1 MTQAVASVP
10 IPRNAPAGESNW
22 ALLRLLLGL
31 ALPVLAEHSLHILVN
46 LTDTYLANH
55 LVAQTGP
62 ADLKAN
68 ATNAAAAAAV
78 GSVAYVGWLLGLLT
92 SAVGS
97 GSTAIISRAVG
108 AGDRRTANAALGQSV
123 LMAAVFGT
131 LIGGIAFSLSGW
143 LPTLFNLQTP
153 QAEAFLTIYVRWLA
167 LGVPFAVV
175 MFVANDC
182 LRGAGDTLT
191 PAVAMI
197 VVDVVNVLLSF
208 GLTYGWWGL
217 PEMGFPGIAV
227 GTFAAYVSGG
237 LLQVAVLVIGRG
249 GVRLFWHRLRP
260 RVAMMRR
267 LLRIGLPSGA
277 EGMTVWGANF
287 AVLFVIN
294 GFGDLSAAAHL
305 NAIRIESLSY
315 MTGMAVATAAATMV
329 GQSLGRQNVG
339 RARRSAYL
347 GFAVGGGAMACFG
360 LAFILFGGHIADVIG
375 NGPTV
380 NALTAKC
387 LFITGFC
394 QIGFAASMV
403 FGAALRGAG
412 DTVTVLVTN
421 LASTFAV
428 RLVGVLIVGQWL
440 RLGLAAV
447 WVVLAS
453 ELMLRGGLMY
463 LRFLQGKWERV
474 EV

>member
-1 MTQAVASVP
+1 MTQAVAAVP
-10 IPRNAPAGESNW
+10 IPRHAPSGESNRT
-22 ALLRLLLGL
+22 LLRLLLIL
-31 ALPVLAEHSLHILVN
+31 ALPVLAEHALHILVN

-55 LVAQTGP
+55 LAAGSDVAS
-62 ADLKAN
+62 N
-68 ATNAAAAAAV
+68 RTNAAAAAAV

-97 GSTAIISRAVG
+97 GSTAIIARSIG
-108 AGDRRTANAALGQSV
+108 AGDRRTANAALGQSI
-123 LMAAVFGT
+123 LMAVAFGT
-131 LIGGIAFSLSGW
+131 LIGGVAFTLSGW

-153 QAEAFLTIYVRWLA
+153 QAEQFLTTYVRWLA
-167 LGVPFAVV
+167 AGVPFAVV

-197 VVDVVNVLLSF
+197 VVDGVNVVLSF
-208 GLTYGWWGL
+208 GLTYGWFGL
-217 PEMGFPGIAV
+217 PNLGFAGIAI
-227 GTFAAYVSGG
+227 GTFVAYVCGG
-237 LLQVAVLVIGRG
+237 ALQVAVLVYGRG
-249 GVRLFWHRLRP
+249 GVRLFLHRLRP

-277 EGMTVWGANF
+277 EGLTVWGANF

-315 MTGMAVATAAATMV
+315 MTGMAVATATATLV
-329 GQSLGRQNVG
+329 GQSLGRSDVG

-347 GFAVGGGAMACFG
+347 AYAVGGGAMTLFG
-360 LAFILFGGHIADVIG
+360 VAFILFGRPIAAFIG
-375 NGPTV
+375 GGPVV
-380 NALTAKC
+380 NALTARC
-387 LFITGFC
+387 LFYTGFC
-394 QIGFAASMV
+394 QCGFAASMV
-403 FGAALRGAG
+403 FGGALRGAG

-421 LASTFAV
+421 LASTLAV

-440 RLGLAAV
+440 KLGLAAV

-453 ELMLRGGLMY
+453 ELMLRGALMY
-463 LRFLQGKWERV
+463 LRFVQGKWTRV
-474 EV
+474 RV